1 MSEDNDV
8 FEGKLW
14 VGRLQS
20 IIEFKQKQF
29 G

>member
-8 FEGKLW
+8 FEGKLR